1 MNNISLLIIDEF
13 QDSNPAQM
21 KIIEEL
27 MIKNKHNDIK
37 LLMFGDFDQNIFTF
51 RGASLV
57 YIQDFLKRY

>member
-1 MNNISLLIIDEF
+1 LNNISLLIIDEF